1 MANVGVSALAKALKK
16 SKGTISKH
24 ADAGKIPVAERD
36 AHGHP
41 LFDIEEVRAVYDKQI
56 NPLMRRTGA
65 GVAPPDDDGELGFEG
80 EGEPDGSEA
89 EEGERRSAP
98 TPRAPSGLVRQ
109 QTLERQLKNRRLLRQ
124 IADDEGLLV
133 LKSISE
139 EEKLTLARKTRDGVS
154 AQMADAAS
162 ALYAFVS
169 RQART
174 EAELRVWLI
183 ERTGIAFNEVAM
195 AIAAEEGDEF
205 DDEQSEFAAP
215 ADEPGASSA
224 AAAS

>member
-1 MANVGVSALAKALKK
+1 MANVGVTALAKALKK

-24 ADAGKIPVAERD
+24 ADAGKIPVADRD

-41 LFDIEEVRAVYDKQI
+41 LFDVEAVRAVYDQQI

-65 GVAPPDDDGELGFEG
+65 GVAPSEDDDQLGFGDE
-80 EGEPDGSEA
+80 ETSGSDA
-89 EEGERRSAP
+89 ADQSERRSAP
-98 TPRAPSGLVRQ
+98 TPRAPSGLVQQ
-109 QTLERQLKNRRLLRQ
+109 QTLERRLKNRRLLRQ
-124 IADDEGLLV
+124 IADDEALFV
-133 LKSISE
+133 LKSISD

-154 AQMADAAS
+154 AQLSDAAS

-174 EAELRVWLI
+174 EAELRIWLI

-205 DDEQSEFAAP
+205 DDEQPEPATPADESGEPSAAP
-215 ADEPGASSA
+215 AS
-224 AAAS
+224 